1 MLKRSLFGLAAF
13 CLILAACA
21 APSPAAVEPT
31 AVVLPTSAP
40 ASTDVPPTAGPPCL
54 LRMATTTSTDDS
66 GLLGYLMPMFEAEY
80 GCQVDV
86 VAVGSGQ
93 AFEIGRAGDADVLLA
108 HSRKS
113 EDEFV
118 ASGEARERFDVMH
131 NDFIIV
137 GPLDDPA
144 HAAGAASAADV
155 LIAIAEANAP
165 FASRGDKSGTNTK
178 ELAIWAAAKIEPK
191 FTGYNS
197 LGQKMGETLLYS
209 DETSAYTLTDRGT
222 WLAMTDKL
230 PNLIVIFGGNSIDEN
245 KDKSLLNP
253 YGIMAVNPD
262 KHPGVNYTAAMQ
274 LVEWFLLPETQTLIG
289 NFGVEE
295 YGQPLFYPDA
305 LPN

>member
-1 MLKRSLFGLAAF
+1 MLKKSLFGVAAL
-13 CLILAACA
+13 CLLLTACA
-21 APSPAAVEPT
+21 A
-31 AVVLPTSAP
+31 
-40 ASTDVPPTAGPPCL
+40 PPCL
-54 LRMATTTSTDDS
+54 LRMATTTSTDDT
-66 GLLGYLMPMFEAEY
+66 GLLDYLMPMFKAET
-80 GCQVDV
+80 GCDVDV

-93 AFEIGRAGDADVLLA
+93 AFEIGRAGDADILLV

-118 ASGEARERFDVMH
+118 AAGEARERFDVMH

-137 GPLDDPA
+137 GPKGDPA
-144 HAAGAASAADV
+144 GASAAATAAEAFTV
-155 LIAIAEANAP
+155 IANANAP

-178 ELAIWAAAKIEPK
+178 ELAIWAAAKIEPT

-222 WLAMTDKL
+222 WLAMEDKL

-274 LVEWFLLPETQTLIG
+274 LVEWFLLPKTQTLIG
-289 NFGVEE
+289 EFGVEQ

-305 LPN
+305 LPK

>member
-1 MLKRSLFGLAAF
+1 MKKLLFGLAAF

-21 APSPAAVEPT
+21 APTPAPVEPT
-31 AVVLPTSAP
+31 AVVPPTSAP
-40 ASTDVPPTAGPPCL
+40 APTEVPPTAGPPCL
-54 LRMATTTSTDDS
+54 LRMATTTSTDDT
-66 GLLGYLMPMFEAEY
+66 GLLDYLMPMFKAET
-80 GCQVDV
+80 GCDVDV

-93 AFEIGRAGDADVLLA
+93 AFEIGRAGDADILLV

-118 ASGEARERFDVMH
+118 AAGEARERFDVMH

-137 GPLDDPA
+137 GPKDDPA
-144 HAAGAASAADV
+144 GAAAAASAAEAFT
-155 LIAIAEANAP
+155 AIANASAL

-178 ELAIWAAAKIEPK
+178 ELAIWAAAKIEPT

-222 WLAMTDKL
+222 WLAMEDKL

-289 NFGVEE
+289 EFGVEQ

-305 LPN
+305 LPK

>member
-1 MLKRSLFGLAAF
+1 MLKRSLFGLAVL
-13 CLILAACA
+13 CVLLAACA
-21 APSPAAVEPT
+21 APTPTAVQPT
-31 AVVLPTSAP
+31 AVVLPTSKP
-40 ASTDVPPTAGPPCL
+40 PPTDVPPMAGPPCL

-66 GLLGYLMPMFEAEY
+66 GLLDYLMPMFEAEY

-93 AFEIGRAGDADVLLA
+93 AFEIGRAGDADVLLV
-108 HSRKS
+108 HSRKA

-137 GPLDDPA
+137 GPQGDPA
-144 HAAGAASAADV
+144 HAAAAASGAEAFT
-155 LIAIAEANAP
+155 AIANANAP

-178 ELAIWAAAKIEPK
+178 ELAIWAAAGIEPE

-262 KHPGVNYTAAMQ
+262 KHPGVNFTAAMQ

-289 NFGVEE
+289 GCGVEE
-295 YGQPLFYPDA
+295 FGQPLFYPEA
-305 LPN
+305 LPK